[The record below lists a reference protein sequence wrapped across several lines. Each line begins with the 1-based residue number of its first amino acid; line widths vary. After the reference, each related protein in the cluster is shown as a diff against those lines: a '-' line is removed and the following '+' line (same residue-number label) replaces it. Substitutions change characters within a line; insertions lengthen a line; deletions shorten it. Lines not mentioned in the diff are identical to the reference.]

1 LLKAQDVKYLSRKIM
16 EAGEIP
22 LLWGH
27 FGVGKTDLAREI
39 AEETGR
45 RLVILVISQMEPGD
59 LIGMP
64 SRDGER
70 TLFLRPDWWPTDGN
84 VILMIDEVNRA
95 HRSIRNAIM
104 QLLIDKR
111 IHNHFL
117 PEGSW
122 IIAAANPPD
131 EEYDQV
137 ELITDPAFMSRFFH
151 IELTPD
157 PEEWLKWSK
166 QQNVPDCVTRFI
178 GEYPEFLSRDTIV
191 SMRLELRPSPRSWY
205 KLGRVFGILQVDEIE
220 KYGYVLAAG
229 IVGPEAAR
237 TFMSKIQ
244 GNQLL
249 PSPRTL
255 LVELDDIILKR
266 ISQSDISGISASVM
280 RITRHL
286 SELDEMQ
293 VQEYFQMVPKI
304 AGNLLEIGRVI
315 PRDSF
320 FSIIRHLVHQIEGEK
335 GLKRALFENLLE
347 ELAMD
352 HDVMKFLQGSHE
364 SEK

>member
-1 LLKAQDVKYLSRKIM
+1 LKVQDVKYLSRKIM
-16 EAGEIP
+16 ETGETP

-45 RLVILVISQMEPGD
+45 ELIILVISQMEPGD

-70 TLFLRPDWWPTDGN
+70 TLFLRPDWWPIEGN
-84 VILMIDEVNRA
+84 VVLMIDEVNRA

-104 QLLIDKR
+104 QLLIDRR

-122 IIAAANPPD
+122 IMAAANPPD
-131 EEYDQV
+131 EDYDQV

-151 IELTPD
+151 LELTPD
-157 PEEWLKWSK
+157 PDEWLKWSK
-166 QQNVPDCVTRFI
+166 TQAIPDCVITFI
-178 GEYPEFLSRDTIV
+178 KEYPEFLSRDTIV
-191 SMRLELRPSPRSWY
+191 SMRLELRPSPRSWF
-205 KLGRVFGILQVDEIE
+205 KLGRVFENLGVDEIE

-229 IVGPEAAR
+229 MVGPEAAR

-244 GNQLL
+244 GSPLQ
-249 PSPRTL
+249 PSPKTL
-255 LVELDDIILKR
+255 LLELDENMLKR
-266 ISQSDISGISASVM
+266 LSRDDISGTSASVL
-280 RITRHL
+280 RITKHL
-286 SELDEMQ
+286 SELDEML
-293 VQEYFQMVPKI
+293 VQEYFQMVPVI
-304 AGNLLEIGRVI
+304 AENLLRIGRVI

-320 FSIIRHLVHQIEGEK
+320 FSIVRHVVHQMEGEK
-335 GLKRALFENLLE
+335 GMKRAFFENLLE

-352 HDVMKFLQGSHE
+352 HDVMKFLQRSD
-364 SEK
+364 